1 MHSTI
6 AVADIPSGPVIEI
19 EADAHDRSLVGEV
32 IGKLAFENPIVQAAR
47 ADLATYNGTKRQHA
61 AFNGIF
67 ERGFFLWPLNLTVGH
82 LDSLFRPAI
91 LHDEEVS
98 WDPLSPETEA
108 AFAHISACFAS
119 IVGAARTNRINVVD
133 MDDKPVHAS
142 VWRRSG
148 VTIDLKMSDL
158 YEIGM
163 EQWRRDNAGG
173 DPLRRGLYIL
183 HPVPAET
190 ANSPIANA
198 VVSSGD
204 HPPAAN
210 PSLDVPSQGPTKSP
224 IAAGDKCKNWLVGM
238 MKKSPKR
245 PKTKPEFFE
254 DAKQRFGGI
263 SYRSFEKEW
272 HNALKEVPGCRWAAQ
287 GRPKKASSR

>member
-6 AVADIPSGPVIEI
+6 AVADIPSGSVI
-19 EADAHDRSLVGEV
+19 EADALDCLLVGEI
-32 IGKLAFENPIVQAAR
+32 IGKLAFDSPIVQAAR
-47 ADLATYNGTKRQHA
+47 ADLATYNRTKRQHA

-67 ERGFFLWPLNLTVGH
+67 ERGFFLWPLNLTVSH
-82 LDSLFRPAI
+82 LDGFFRPAI

-98 WDPLSPETEA
+98 WGPLPPETEA

-148 VTIDLKMSDL
+148 ITIDLKMSDL

-190 ANSPIANA
+190 ANSPMANA
-198 VVSSGD
+198 VISSGD
-204 HPPAAN
+204 DPPTAN
-210 PSLDVPSQGPTKSP
+210 PSLDVPAQGSTKSP
-224 IAAGDKCKNWLVGM
+224 IAAGDKCKNWLVGLM
-238 MKKSPKR
+238 NKSPKDR
-245 PKTKPEFFE
+245 PKTKAEFFE
-254 DAKQRFGGI
+254 DAKRRYGGI
-263 SYRSFEKEW
+263 SYKSFEKEW
-272 HNALKEVPGCRWAAQ
+272 HNALKEVPDCRWAAQ